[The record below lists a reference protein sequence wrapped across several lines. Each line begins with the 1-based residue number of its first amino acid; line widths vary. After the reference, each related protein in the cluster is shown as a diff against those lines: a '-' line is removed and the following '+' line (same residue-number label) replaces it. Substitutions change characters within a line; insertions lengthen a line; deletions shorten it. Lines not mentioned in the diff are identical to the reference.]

1 MILILSIVFTIS
13 VVGAFLAPYPTYKAF
28 NVVMAMAL
36 ESYVVSLEHAQARQ
50 QTPSQ
55 PQQPKQ
61 GAAEKGK

>member
-1 MILILSIVFTIS
+1 MIPPRLTAQINSQIADTR
-13 VVGAFLAPYPTYKAF
+13 
-28 NVVMAMAL
+28 AMAL

-61 GAAEKGK
+61 GGAEKGKPQ